1 MSPYSAPA
9 GLAPESPSAARS
21 LEQEET
27 AFLKRELASLFAG
40 QGPLVEAFLEVEP
53 GAGQEAL
60 YTGAARF
67 VLERARDV
75 SACLKEC
82 LDALALGAGLPQ
94 DAKAAGSAGEARE
107 APADLADAQAP
118 SAAEA
123 EGEAGPA
130 GSCGAEAAEPGEGAD
145 APEAAETAEAP
156 EAAEAAGTPSAAPD
170 AAPLQEES
178 APASGVREEAGSE
191 AGLQD
196 APGAASAAPDAAR
209 KADGAE
215 AKGAPFDWRADC
227 QAILEGR
234 FDADR
239 GRLLDLLERA
249 MACADREGADPAAK
263 RLVEAASDHFTAL
276 LARGAAGAGEAPRPQ
291 PEAEPKKAPESGA
304 ATFTVTPAG
313 TCASGGVDIPVV
325 HAGAGGGEVPAAEPE
340 DETPFEE
347 LPPCIQEL
355 VRLAEGRLD
364 TGDAQADVRSLSQRF
379 RQLREEAIAA
389 GGPGRWERY
398 FKRASAHIAKILNR
412 VHGEGGFARQD
423 AGQAGGDSP
432 RYMREVDAVARGDYD
447 SRVDDIY
454 AILSN
459 AILEA
464 RRDGREEEFQERLEA
479 ASEHLN
485 RLLSSRCVHAGRPA
499 GSDPSESE
507 TADELRQDIFRGETP
522 DEDFVA
528 ETAGASAGAGQDAA
542 KPAPRAGAARPAR
555 PSPAPSAPERS
566 APERPASERPSGQAG
581 GGKAG
586 SGAPEA
592 QGQRRQ
598 IPHGRHAGAARG
610 VHKVRREPSWQAC
623 VQAVKDIGQG
633 RFDTD
638 PQRALDLL
646 REAASRLEQEGLAEH
661 FEPEIR
667 RAARRLALLMRQEPE
682 GAPAGWEGQDFRQ
695 DPRLASRFGQRPE
708 PRRVLPSYMQGVEDI
723 NQGRFDDDPG
733 TMLEI
738 LDYAIRAASR
748 QGRLEEFRPRLEQAS
763 RRASAVLERRS
774 GDLFGG
780 RFF

>member
-9 GLAPESPSAARS
+9 GVAPESPSVARS

-40 QGPLVEAFLEVEP
+40 QGPLVEAFLEAEP

-82 LDALALGAGLPQ
+82 LDALALGADLPQ
-94 DAKAAGSAGEARE
+94 DAKAAGSAGDARE

-130 GSCGAEAAEPGEGAD
+130 DVAG

-156 EAAEAAGTPSAAPD
+156 EVAEAAGIPSAAPD
-170 AAPLQEES
+170 ADAAALQEGS
-178 APASGVREEAGSE
+178 ALASGVREEADPEADSETDSETDSE
-191 AGLQD
+191 AGLQESS
-196 APGAASAAPDAAR
+196 GAASAAPNAAR

-325 HAGAGGGEVPAAEPE
+325 HAGAGGGDVPVAEPE

-389 GGPGRWERY
+389 DGPKRWERY
-398 FKRASAHIAKILNR
+398 FKRASAHIAKLLNR

-499 GSDPSESE
+499 GSDPAESE

-528 ETAGASAGAGQDAA
+528 ETAGASACAGQDAA

-555 PSPAPSAPERS
+555 PSPAQSS
-566 APERPASERPSGQAG
+566 PERPASERPSGQAG

-586 SGAPEA
+586 AGAPEA
-592 QGQRRQ
+592 QVQRRQ
-598 IPHGRHAGAARG
+598 VPHGRHAGAARG

-633 RFDTD
+633 RFDND

-695 DPRLASRFGQRPE
+695 DPRLASRFGQRPD

-774 GDLFGG
+774 GGLFGG